1 MRRSLLAL
9 ASSLPYQRLAD
20 SPTKKHYVN
29 WKLYEPYIESST
41 PASRGVV
48 EKRLLN
54 DFCKPNVIL
63 GVGGARGDGQR
74 IREEIGLAPFDY
86 SSGRLL
92 AFHRAIWDVGALLS
106 LEYSSACIL
115 VEKPADG
122 VKGYHLAVD
131 AKGDSSLSILLPS
144 PVDALGLSTVSIE
157 VRVRPHSN
165 LNLDVLLF
173 DSNTSP
179 SAVYTSVVL
188 EEEATL
194 RKVTLA
200 GRGRMLYVE
209 DSVRLE
215 GRSSRFLSSGLLAA
229 PEGAHIVYNSKA
241 LSIGELTESR
251 IDVAGYANRGFLV
264 HKGLSRVAGSARGS
278 VATLRSELT
287 PLSSGSFVYA
297 APMLEIETSEVK
309 EAGHSTAEAPIDE
322 DVVFYLRS
330 RGLTVGEALRIIIK
344 GAYVSAL
351 STAIGG
357 EWRLSSYLEEL
368 LEALGL

>member
-1 MRRSLLAL
+1 M
-9 ASSLPYQRLAD
+9 
-20 SPTKKHYVN
+20 
-29 WKLYEPYIESST
+29 
-41 PASRGVV
+41 
-48 EKRLLN
+48 
-54 DFCKPNVIL
+54 
-63 GVGGARGDGQR
+63 
-74 IREEIGLAPFDY
+74 
-86 SSGRLL
+86 
-92 AFHRAIWDVGALLS
+92 
-106 LEYSSACIL
+106 
-115 VEKPADG
+115 
-122 VKGYHLAVD
+122 
-131 AKGDSSLSILLPS
+131 
-144 PVDALGLSTVSIE
+144 SIE

-229 PEGAHIVYNSKA
+229 PESAHIVYNSKA

-264 HKGLSRVAGSARGS
+264 HKGLSRVADSARGS
-278 VATLRSELT
+278 VATVRSELT
-287 PLSSGSFVYA
+287 PLSSGSLVYA

-309 EAGHSTAEAPIDE
+309 EAGHSTAEVPIDE
-322 DVVFYLRS
+322 DVFYLRS
-330 RGLTVGEALRIIIK
+330 RGLMVGEALRIIVK

-368 LEALGL
+368 LKALGL